1 MFVPASLRA
10 LTMLKDIDIEKNR
23 PKWDSGLGYL
33 TLLDQIIKLTN
44 NYLISAE
51 WAEYYRTLE
60 SWYITAHYWLEGS
73 QKVQKLELEEVR
85 DGKKHKIK
93 ALDKLKKLRAAASED
108 QIGVLKRYHE
118 LLDKLTSLAGLRLA
132 SSTSGIPGVLKT

>member
-1 MFVPASLRA
+1 
-10 LTMLKDIDIEKNR
+10 MLNDLDIDKNR

-51 WAEYYRTLE
+51 WPEYYRSLE

-73 QKVQKLELEEVR
+73 DKVQKLEVEETR
-85 DGKKHKIK
+85 DGKVVKIK
-93 ALDKLKKLRAAASED
+93 ALEKLKKLRNAASDD
-108 QIGVLKRYHE
+108 QVGVLKRYHE
-118 LLDKLTSLAGLRLA
+118 LLDNLTSLAGLRLA
-132 SSTSGIPGVLKT
+132 SSTSGVPGVLKT